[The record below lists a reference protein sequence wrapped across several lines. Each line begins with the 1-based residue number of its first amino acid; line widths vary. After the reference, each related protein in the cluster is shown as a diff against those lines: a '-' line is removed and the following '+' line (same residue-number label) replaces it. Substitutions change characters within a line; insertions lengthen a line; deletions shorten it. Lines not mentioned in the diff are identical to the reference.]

1 MESIGSIISQARTAK
16 GYTQQQ
22 LAGMAGVDYSYISKI
37 EGNKTY
43 PPKQPV
49 ICKIA
54 QILGLDADQLIFLTG
69 GSRFPEKYT
78 EFVKEN
84 SKNLAALFAA
94 LQASPEFAQSIFNQ
108 LRESNDG

>member
-1 MESIGSIISQARTAK
+1 MESIGSIISQARTRK

-22 LAGMAGVDYSYISKI
+22 LADLAGVDYSYISKI
-37 EGNKTY
+37 EGNKAY
-43 PPKQPV
+43 APKQSV

-54 QILGLDADQLIFLTG
+54 EILGLDADQLIFLTG

-78 EFVKEN
+78 KFIKEN